1 MVDRIKTDFQERR
14 ARVLKKHAAR
24 DPEWR
29 QYRRERRAN
38 VFSVVGS
45 VLLALGL
52 IAIGWKGLTIAQ
64 LGADG
69 FRQTVAALSDSAAGQ
84 TLPAWVLGTDPL
96 SDAVADF
103 LNARNPANTSETVAA
118 LDD

>member
-1 MVDRIKTDFQERR
+1 MVDRVKADFQERR

-29 QYRRERRAN
+29 KYRRERRAN

-45 VLLALGL
+45 VFLALGL

-64 LGADG
+64 LGPDS

-84 TLPAWVLGTDPL
+84 TLPAWVLGADPL

-103 LNARNPANTSETVAA
+103 LNARKQDSNPETMTA
-118 LDD
+118 LAE